1 MDQKENELLHNESL
15 KLTTNK
21 NEIYNKW
28 AESYD
33 NYVKSKKYTGPN
45 ELVSELCNII
55 YYRELENKK
64 ITILDFG
71 CGTGL
76 VGEEIRKRMMI
87 VCLDGID
94 ISEKMIIKC
103 AKKKCYNK
111 IFNIDLSKDNLKK
124 EYINQYNFIV
134 SSGVFLEGHV
144 PFSIIPNLIKYLKP
158 YGYLLITIRESYSK
172 DNNNNNNYKDFKL
185 YITNNSNLLL
195 KKILR
200 INYLENVKCELYI
213 LQKL

>member
-124 EYINQYNFIV
+124 EYINQYHFIV